1 MVVPVVLLALAGCS
15 GADTAAGAGTPSTD
29 RHLGGNRLDS
39 SHLPVETP
47 SAGEG
52 SVAVEPRIPPEL
64 PDAKKTFVEGVGK
77 HGSRSFPVI
86 SRIPPGTLEV
96 AVVCTGS
103 GSVDVNVGSFV
114 GYTVTCADGGPGEL
128 DEVGLSDSRRDV
140 VVSVV
145 SRTSGVW
152 GISVGWSKDAESAE
166 KVETAGA
173 GEAGEKVG

>member
-15 GADTAAGAGTPSTD
+15 GADTAAGAGAGTPSNG
-29 RHLGGNRLDS
+29 RHLGGNPLDR

-52 SVAVEPRIPPEL
+52 SVAVDLRIPPEL

-77 HGSRSFPVI
+77 RGSRSFPVI
-86 SRIPPGTLEV
+86 SRIPSGALEV
-96 AVVCTGS
+96 AVVCNGS

-114 GYTVTCADGGPGEL
+114 SYTVMCADGGPGEL

-152 GISVGWSKDAESAE
+152 GISVGWSKDVESAE

-173 GEAGEKVG
+173 GEKVG